1 MELEVEISRFSRLVL
16 GGYILG
22 RWKRPGTGHWANCGM
37 ESMKRKWLLLGVLVA
52 SALAVGIFLYHRS
65 HSGSPP
71 GNRAEIL
78 AILPDNPTAVV
89 FLDLRQFR
97 SSAFLPQL
105 MNWAPAFPAD
115 EDYVKFVEATGFRYE
130 TDLDQVALAF
140 THEGNVSTV
149 FAVAAGRFNRKK
161 IEAYAAQS
169 GERKNQNG
177 RTVFQ
182 MTLKNSTRKSFFT
195 FLRDDRIAWTND
207 PTYKE
212 LFEHSRSS
220 ADKVIWDEQFAR
232 LGGTGVFAVIRQ
244 DPTTAQALEQQTP
257 SGFRSPQLAA
267 LLGQLQWITIG
278 GKPEGQ
284 DLRIVLEGQSST
296 ESTIRQLKDFLSGIL
311 ILAQAGLSGPV
322 NKKQM
327 QPQLRETYLD
337 LLKSTQVDDID
348 RGGNK
353 SVRVIFTIT
362 PGFLEA
368 VNKTKTAGTTS
379 GQ

>member
-1 MELEVEISRFSRLVL
+1 
-16 GGYILG
+16 
-22 RWKRPGTGHWANCGM
+22 
-37 ESMKRKWLLLGVLVA
+37 MKRKSLLLGGVLVA
-52 SALAVGIFLYHRS
+52 SALAVGIFLYHRW

-115 EDYVKFVEATGFRYE
+115 EDYVKFVEATGFSYE

-182 MTLKNSTRKSFFT
+182 VNLKNSTRKSFFT

-207 PTYKE
+207 PTYKD
-212 LFEHSRSS
+212 LFERPHSSVE
-220 ADKVIWDEQFAR
+220 KVIWDEQFAR

-244 DPTTAQALEQQTP
+244 DATTAQALEQQAP

-284 DLRIVLEGQSST
+284 DLRIVMEGQSST

-327 QPQLRETYLD
+327 QPQLRATYLD
-337 LLKSTQVDDID
+337 LLKSTQVEDVD
-348 RGGNK
+348 RGGTK
-353 SVRVIFTIT
+353 SVRVIFIIT
-362 PGFLEA
+362 PGFLDA
-368 VNKTKTAGTTS
+368 VEKTKAAGATG